1 MGTGRPTA
9 PRPPATLSSR
19 GHRSRRDARS
29 STCRRRHEDAEI
41 RGRPIT
47 NPAVSPASVSPSPTV
62 AVNEEGPGIGIYI
75 ALALGLLAGILV
87 ATQGGGL
94 IGFAIAFVVV
104 GVVGALLLG

>member
-1 MGTGRPTA
+1 M
-9 PRPPATLSSR
+9 
-19 GHRSRRDARS
+19 
-29 STCRRRHEDAEI
+29 
-41 RGRPIT
+41 
-47 NPAVSPASVSPSPTV
+47 
-62 AVNEEGPGIGIYI
+62 AVNEEGPGIGIYV